1 MNKRFD
7 AIQIGVGVVFMLYVV
22 CYLWGFTA

>member
-7 AIQIGVGVVFMLYVV
+7 AIQIGVGIGVTLYAV
-22 CYLWGFTA
+22 CYLWGFAA

>member
-7 AIQIGVGVVFMLYVV
+7 AIQIGVAIGCAVYVA
-22 CYLWGFTA
+22 CYLWGFAA